1 MATTESR
8 GLPEGWKRHNDYCI
22 RKAGWYI
29 AKCFVD
35 GATLYV
41 LHDEAGTR
49 YGNFESAADAVSYAD
64 SLDLGMTA

>member
-1 MATTESR
+1 MSNGIPT
-8 GLPEGWKRHNDYCI
+8 GWRKHNDYCI

-49 YGNFESAADAVSYAD
+49 YGNFESAADAASYAE
-64 SLDLGMTA
+64 SLELGMTA

>member
-1 MATTESR
+1 MSTGSI
-8 GLPEGWKRHNDYCI
+8 PEGWRKHNDYCI
-22 RKAGWYI
+22 TRKGWYI

-49 YGNFESAADAVSYAD
+49 YGNFESAADAAAYAD
-64 SLDLGMTA
+64 QLELGMTA